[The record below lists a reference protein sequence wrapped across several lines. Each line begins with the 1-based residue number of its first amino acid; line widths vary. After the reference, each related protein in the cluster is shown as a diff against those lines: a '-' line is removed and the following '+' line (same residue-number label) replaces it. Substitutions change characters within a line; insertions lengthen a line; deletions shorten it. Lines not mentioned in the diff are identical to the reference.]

1 MTEESKIMLV
11 DAMTVLFNNIDGVKG
26 GKADPRF
33 PALKTIEENWDD
45 VIYEDF
51 WKFIVETS
59 NVNVQ
64 SRALLLLLKKR
75 GVRAYGRI
83 FRYVESGKISDPEM
97 FATGFAESVFD
108 HFSGQNFDED
118 VKYDI
123 TVLGK
128 SFAREGSRIHVLL
141 KPMVETLLDLLGG
154 MIHDPELSESYPETR
169 QRIVEFV
176 DNLIDGMSKDM
187 IPKVIT
193 YFTASAKSTRFTRF
207 MLGDVT
213 LPPRLSAMF
222 MLKRRT
228 SIIEVLS
235 SNYMLNTG
243 MYDPVAAFVLRSL
256 VSFNEIERYNAANIL
271 KDVDD
276 AFYKSGNILNV
287 LLLYAPHT
295 EEFASTIQLLEDTSL
310 SFQVVLSLL
319 KLSKPWKDITD
330 DDLMIIIRSLNFNLH
345 MRNLSTSM
353 KKLDYLKNIE
363 RIEDIRPA
371 ELSESEI
378 EFLEKLQ
385 REKFITRYYEKYEGG
400 DAESFINI
408 HPEAP
413 EDIAEVLMLM
423 DKKTAIKLEEINY
436 LRYLFDSEEFTYTSM
451 VEKRSELDL
460 LPDLDH
466 LFQFLRDRRNMYG
479 TKASRSITIGSKTM
493 NYREE
498 TYDLLAFTALFIP
511 IIFVRFIRVERN
523 SKILEVILRPLI
535 SSSLL
540 KKFPNHLTFSLS
552 KASLL
557 ALERDNTGGVESRL
571 ISIFFR
577 TADRLPRESLKI
589 IRNKLENQKQ
599 IPVFGGLLF
608 CVRHQL
614 GDPDLNYEGVYAFRN
629 LELTTRMTTTLLDLV
644 IMGNQKFE
652 DKFIELFMIHK
663 KYGKRLIPLIEPH
676 IRENIERIPNR
687 IKSKFEKDVSLRLL
701 FMSQDQKKK
710 KNNKKSKP
718 M

>member
-11 DAMTVLFNNIDGVKG
+11 DAMTVLFNNMDGVKG

-33 PALKTIEENWDD
+33 PALKIIEENWDD

-59 NVNVQ
+59 NVDVQ

-83 FRYVESGKISDPEM
+83 FRYIESGKIWDPEM
-97 FATGFAESVFD
+97 VATGFAESVFN
-108 HFSGQNFDED
+108 HFNGKKVDEN
-118 VKYDI
+118 VNYDI
-123 TVLGK
+123 KVLGK
-128 SFAREGSRIHVLL
+128 SFMREGSKIYVLL
-141 KPMVETLLDLLGG
+141 KPMVETLLDLSGG
-154 MIHDPELSESYPETR
+154 IIHDPELSERYSEIR
-169 QRIVEFV
+169 LRIVEFI
-176 DNLIDGMSKDM
+176 DNLIDGMSEDM
-187 IPKVIT
+187 IPKVVS

-207 MLGDVT
+207 MLSDVT
-213 LPPRLSAMF
+213 LPPKLSAMF

-228 SIIEVLS
+228 SIIKVLS
-235 SNYMLNTG
+235 SDYLLDTG
-243 MYDPVAAFVLRSL
+243 MYHPVAAFVLRSL

-276 AFYKSGNILNV
+276 GFYKSGDIINE
-287 LLLYAPHT
+287 LLYAPHT
-295 EEFASTIQLLEDTSL
+295 EEFTPTIQLLEDTSL

-319 KLSKPWKDITD
+319 KLSKPWMDITD
-330 DDLMIIIRSLNFNLH
+330 DDLMTIIQKLNFNLH
-345 MRNLSTSM
+345 MRNLSTSI

-378 EFLEKLQ
+378 KFLEKLQ
-385 REKFITRYYEKYEGG
+385 REKLITRYYEKYEGG

-408 HPEAP
+408 HPDAP

-423 DKKTAIKLEEINY
+423 DKKTVIKLEEISY
-436 LRYLFDSEEFTYTSM
+436 LRYLLDSEEFTYTSM

-460 LPDLDH
+460 LPNLDQ
-466 LFQFLRDRRNMYG
+466 LFQFLRHRRNMYG
-479 TKASRSITIGSKTM
+479 TKASSSITIGSKTM
-493 NYREE
+493 NYKEK

-511 IIFVRFIRVERN
+511 IILVRFIRIERN

-540 KKFPNHLTFSLS
+540 KKFPKHLTFSLS

-577 TADRLPRESLKI
+577 TVDRLPRESLKI

-599 IPVFGGLLF
+599 IPIFGGLLF
-608 CVRHQL
+608 YVRYQL
-614 GDPDLNYEGVYAFRN
+614 GDPDLDYEGVYTFRN
-629 LELTTRMTTTLLDLV
+629 LELTARMATTLLDLV
-644 IMGNQKFE
+644 IMGHQKFE

-663 KYGKRLIPLIEPH
+663 KYGVRLIPLIVPH
-676 IRENIERIPNR
+676 IKENIERIPNR
-687 IKSKFEKDVSLRLL
+687 IKARFEKDVTMRLL
-701 FMSQDQKKK
+701 FRSQDQMKKN
-710 KNNKKSKP
+710 NNKKSKP
-718 M
+718 I